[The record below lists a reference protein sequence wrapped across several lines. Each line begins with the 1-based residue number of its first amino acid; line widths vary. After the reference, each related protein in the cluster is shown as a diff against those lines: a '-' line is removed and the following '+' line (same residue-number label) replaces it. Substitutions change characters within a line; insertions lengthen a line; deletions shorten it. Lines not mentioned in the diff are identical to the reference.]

1 MFVPEKMR
9 LNSFRVVS
17 IPRNKD
23 LFMRVGARPI
33 AEMADGQVASYT
45 NGEMD
50 SLDSLEAQLL
60 KDSQMPLAD

>member
-1 MFVPEKMR
+1 MFVPKKMR

-23 LFMRVGARPI
+23 LFLRVGSRPI
-33 AEMADGQVASYT
+33 TEMADGQVASYT

-50 SLDSLEAQLL
+50 TLDSLEAQLI
-60 KDSQMPLAD
+60 KESQMPLAE